1 MPGVNIRDAG
11 VCRAG
16 RLRPRF
22 GGFCGAASGI
32 LFVAAP
38 FARAFL
44 PFRFPAQ
51 QDRVLAQA
59 FGVGSRHMQGEP
71 SGAQQA

>member
-1 MPGVNIRDAG
+1 MSISAT
-11 VCRAG
+11 RASAARG
-16 RLRPRF
+16 GCVRVS

-59 FGVGSRHMQGEP
+59 FGVGSRHM
-71 SGAQQA
+71 